1 MVEEPARE
9 TAGVTT
15 RLIVTYVR
23 RHHGDEGVRRL
34 LELAGESREV
44 AVLEDERTWSSY
56 DQKIRLFD
64 AAAELAGDPQVAL
77 RMGESLLEQQIAGSL
92 RLVVGALG
100 SPQQVLRS
108 VARAHAKFSTAAT
121 MRCLQTSASGG
132 VVTYRLRDDL
142 TPSLHDCRYT
152 QGLLTQTTALFGL
165 PPATIRHPSCQ
176 VDGADACVY
185 ELSWPRRRRW
195 RRTPSRRRPQVVSE
209 ADALREQILDLQ
221 RAVADLVS
229 SDELDEVLRRIA
241 TRASAAV
248 RGREYLLV
256 VQLEDEAS
264 PRIHSDG
271 LSPAEAGRRGAALL
285 EGTGA
290 SDDESVLVSR
300 VATARRHHGW
310 LAAYLPPGTGFLPA
324 ERPQLDAY
332 AALAA
337 AALDASAALEQSRR
351 RGRIAQA
358 LLTLSHELAH
368 QEDERSIAARVVEAV
383 PSVTGATRASLLI
396 WDQAALHLRV
406 VAAHGYGE
414 LAEEAMRLEIPL
426 DATPALHQMLRE
438 PSPLVFS
445 QPSDDPF
452 MQAMLERFESAAVIA
467 APIVVEGTLAGVV
480 FASWATSH
488 GTPDLRP
495 ALVRALASL
504 GDQAAVSLANVRLLD
519 RARHQATHDALTGLA
534 NRVLFNEQIQQAI
547 ADRRRSGQV
556 AAVCYLYR
564 DGFKAVNDRLGHAA
578 GDQLLQRAAERIRG
592 CVRETDVVARLSGDE
607 FGVLVRGLDR
617 PQSVTHV
624 ARQLVA
630 ALARPFELDA
640 GTAHVTVSVGVAVVG
655 EHGSTPEEL
664 LRRSDAAMY
673 VAKRERGAY
682 QVADGQSA
690 TIR

>member
-1 MVEEPARE
+1 VP
-9 TAGVTT
+9 
-15 RLIVTYVR
+15 
-23 RHHGDEGVRRL
+23 
-34 LELAGESREV
+34 
-44 AVLEDERTWSSY
+44 ED
-56 DQKIRLFD
+56 L
-64 AAAELAGDPQVAL
+64 
-77 RMGESLLEQQIAGSL
+77 
-92 RLVVGALG
+92 
-100 SPQQVLRS
+100 
-108 VARAHAKFSTAAT
+108 
-121 MRCLQTSASGG
+121 ASGG

-142 TPSLHDCRYT
+142 TPSLHDCLYT

-165 PPATIRHPSCQ
+165 PRATIRHPACQ
-176 VDGADACVY
+176 VVGAEACLY
-185 ELSWPRRRRW
+185 ELSWPRWRRW
-195 RRTPSRRRPQVVSE
+195 RRTSRRRPGVVSE

-248 RGREYLLV
+248 RGHEYLLV

-271 LSPAEAGRRGAALL
+271 LSEEEAARRAAGLL
-285 EGTGA
+285 EGAGVN
-290 SDDESVLVSR
+290 DDESVLVSR
-300 VATARRHHGW
+300 VATARHHHGW

-324 ERPQLDAY
+324 EQPQLDSY

-383 PSVTGATRASLLI
+383 PSVTGATRASLLL
-396 WDQAALHLRV
+396 WDQAALRLRV

-414 LAEEAMRLEIPL
+414 LGEQARRLEIPL
-426 DATPALHQMLRE
+426 DATPALHEMLRE
-438 PSPLVFS
+438 PRPLVFR

-452 MQAMLERFESAAVIA
+452 MQTMLERFDSSAVIA
-467 APIVVEGTLAGVV
+467 APIVVEDALAGVV
-480 FASWATSH
+480 FASWAASR

-495 ALVRALASL
+495 TLVRALASL
-504 GDQAAVSLANVRLLD
+504 GEQAAVSLANVRLLE

-556 AAVCYLYR
+556 AAVCYLDL

-617 PQSVTHV
+617 SQSVTHV
-624 ARQLVA
+624 ARQLVS

-640 GTAHVTVSVGVAVVG
+640 GTGHVTVSVGVAVVG
-655 EHGSTPEEL
+655 EHGRTPEEL

-673 VAKRERGAY
+673 AAKRERGTY
-682 QVADGQSA
+682 QVADGRNA